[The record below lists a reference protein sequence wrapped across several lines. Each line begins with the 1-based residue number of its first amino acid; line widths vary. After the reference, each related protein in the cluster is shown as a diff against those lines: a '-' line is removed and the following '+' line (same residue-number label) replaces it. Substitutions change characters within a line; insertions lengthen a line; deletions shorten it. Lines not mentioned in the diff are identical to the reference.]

1 MVDLALAA
9 RELAAELTAVLAL
22 AMLSVSP
29 SSAPILSPLT
39 HETVAVEG
47 TDRLS
52 CPKRRVRHKIL
63 IGGCAVFL
71 TNIAFESPVMI
82 IL

>member
-1 MVDLALAA
+1 MRVLLVDLALAA

-52 CPKRRVRHKIL
+52 SMSE
-63 IGGCAVFL
+63 GGSAKKK
-71 TNIAFESPVMI
+71 S
-82 IL
+82 